1 MAKVNFEEFYLECIK
16 QGLNDYEVDI
26 AISRILFYRVLDESP
41 SGYEA
46 YSTHAQMFESSLEAG
61 AYDEDIAEMEEETE
75 IAKKTNPSSTVSKNE
90 SNNQLPS
97 YQQMAQDIKELKDN
111 MNDLLIDKHLWN
123 VVVSNNIKNS
133 ETSDDTETDDI
144 ETKEKPRN
152 PKKRAPNKK
161 SNNATKDNNNKE
173 KGE

>member
-41 SGYEA
+41 SSYEA
-46 YSTHAQMFESSLEAG
+46 YSTHTQMFESSLEAG
-61 AYDEDIAEMEEETE
+61 AYDNDIAEMEEEAE
-75 IAKKTNPSSTVSKNE
+75 IAKKTNPSSSVSENE
-90 SNNQLPS
+90 SKNQLPS
-97 YQQMAQDIKELKDN
+97 YRQVVQDVKDLKDN

-123 VVVSNNIKNS
+123 VVVSNNLKDS
-133 ETSDDTETDDI
+133 ETSDDNKEG
-144 ETKEKPRN
+144 KEKPRN

>member
-41 SGYEA
+41 SSYEA
-46 YSTHAQMFESSLEAG
+46 YSTHTQMFESSLEAG
-61 AYDEDIAEMEEETE
+61 IYDEDIAEMEEETE
-75 IAKKTNPSSTVSKNE
+75 IAKKTNSSSTVSKNE

-133 ETSDDTETDDI
+133 ETSDDNKEG
-144 ETKEKPRN
+144 KEKPKTS
-152 PKKRAPNKK
+152 KKRTQNKT
-161 SNNATKDNNNKE
+161 SNNATKDNNNKK

>member
-41 SGYEA
+41 SSYEA

-61 AYDEDIAEMEEETE
+61 TYDEDIAEMEEEAE
-75 IAKKTNPSSTVSKNE
+75 IAKKINPSSSVSENE
-90 SNNQLPS
+90 SKNQLPS
-97 YQQMAQDIKELKDN
+97 YRQVVQDVKDLKDN

-123 VVVSNNIKNS
+123 VVVSNNLKDS
-133 ETSDDTETDDI
+133 ETSDDNKEG
-144 ETKEKPRN
+144 KEKPKTS
-152 PKKRAPNKK
+152 KKRTQNKT

>member
-61 AYDEDIAEMEEETE
+61 AYDNDIAEMEEEAE
-75 IAKKTNPSSTVSKNE
+75 IAKKTNPSSSVSENE
-90 SNNQLPS
+90 SKNQLPS
-97 YQQMAQDIKELKDN
+97 YRQVVQDVKDLKDN

-123 VVVSNNIKNS
+123 VVVSNNLKDS
-133 ETSDDTETDDI
+133 ETSDDNKEG
-144 ETKEKPRN
+144 KEKPKTS
-152 PKKRAPNKK
+152 KKRTQNKT
-161 SNNATKDNNNKE
+161 SNNETKDNNNKE

>member
-41 SGYEA
+41 SSYEA
-46 YSTHAQMFESSLEAG
+46 YSTHTQMFESSLEAG
-61 AYDEDIAEMEEETE
+61 IYDEDIAEMEEEAE
-75 IAKKTNPSSTVSKNE
+75 IAKKINPSSSVSENE
-90 SNNQLPS
+90 SKNQLPS
-97 YQQMAQDIKELKDN
+97 YRQVVQDVKDLKDN

-123 VVVSNNIKNS
+123 VVVSNNLKDS
-133 ETSDDTETDDI
+133 ETSDDNKEG
-144 ETKEKPRN
+144 KEKPKTS
-152 PKKRAPNKK
+152 KKRTQNKT

>member
-41 SGYEA
+41 SSYEA
-46 YSTHAQMFESSLEAG
+46 YSTHTQMFESSLEAG
-61 AYDEDIAEMEEETE
+61 IYDEDIAEMEEEAE

-90 SNNQLPS
+90 LNNQLPS

-123 VVVSNNIKNS
+123 VVVSNNLKDS
-133 ETSDDTETDDI
+133 ETSDDNKEG
-144 ETKEKPRN
+144 KEKPKTS
-152 PKKRAPNKK
+152 KKRTQNKT

>member
-41 SGYEA
+41 SSYEA

-61 AYDEDIAEMEEETE
+61 IYDEDIAEMEEETE
-75 IAKKTNPSSTVSKNE
+75 IAKKTNPSSSVSENE
-90 SNNQLPS
+90 SKNQLPS
-97 YQQMAQDIKELKDN
+97 YQKVVQDVKELKDN

-133 ETSDDTETDDI
+133 ETSDDTET
-144 ETKEKPRN
+144 KEKPRN

>member
-41 SGYEA
+41 SSYEA

-61 AYDEDIAEMEEETE
+61 IYDEDIAEMEEETE

-133 ETSDDTETDDI
+133 ETSDDNKEG
-144 ETKEKPRN
+144 KEKPKTS
-152 PKKRAPNKK
+152 KKRTQNKT